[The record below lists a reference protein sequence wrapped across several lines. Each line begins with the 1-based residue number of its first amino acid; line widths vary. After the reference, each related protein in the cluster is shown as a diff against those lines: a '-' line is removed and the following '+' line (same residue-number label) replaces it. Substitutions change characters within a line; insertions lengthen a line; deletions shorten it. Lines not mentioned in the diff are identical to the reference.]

1 VWITDYPS
9 CVGLA
14 TALRLGLINAQRQ
27 KMVTAGQNSLK
38 DVVYQYVTGQEF
50 ALHIKAVVTS
60 FERMQ
65 AQLDKERR
73 AMQRIWKDRE
83 KQIEVVLDNVIGM
96 RGSIEGLVGGHKTL
110 PEIDTLSLEGVV
122 EDGE

>member
-1 VWITDYPS
+1 M
-9 CVGLA
+9 
-14 TALRLGLINAQRQ
+14 RLN
-27 KMVTAGQNSLK
+27 NSGHFSFK

-83 KQIEVVLDNVIGM
+83 EQIEVVLDNVIGM
-96 RGSIEGLVGGHKTL
+96 RGYIEGEGRWPEDPAGDRDTVTRRRGGGWGVGSRG
-110 PEIDTLSLEGVV
+110 
-122 EDGE
+122 